1 MNDYKKK
8 LIIKIVLSV
17 VCVAVIMFIAIAAR
31 NAFVSKA
38 DGEIQVV
45 YVDVEGNTISEKQI
59 EFKEGDTLI
68 KLLQDNFK
76 NVTLNDGMIMT
87 FEDFVT
93 PDDWSQFITIYVND
107 EMSMVGIL
115 DIKFEDGTKISLVI
129 TEYVPY

>member
-17 VCVAVIMFIAIAAR
+17 VCVAVIMLIAIAAR

-45 YVDVEGNTISEKQI
+45 YVDIEGNTISEKQI

-93 PDDWSQFITIYVND
+93 PTDWSQFISIYVND

>member
-45 YVDVEGNTISEKQI
+45 YVDIEGNTISEKQI

-93 PDDWSQFITIYVND
+93 PTDWSQFISIYVND

>member
-17 VCVAVIMFIAIAAR
+17 VCVAVIMFIAIATK

-45 YVDVEGNTISEKQI
+45 YVDIEGNTISEKQI

-93 PDDWSQFITIYVND
+93 PTDWSQFITIYVND
-107 EMSMVGIL
+107 EMSMVGVL